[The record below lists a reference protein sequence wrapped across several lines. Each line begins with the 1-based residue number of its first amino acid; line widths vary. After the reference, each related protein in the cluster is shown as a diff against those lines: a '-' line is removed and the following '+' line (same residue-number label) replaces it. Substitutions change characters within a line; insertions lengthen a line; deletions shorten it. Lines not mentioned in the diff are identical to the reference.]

1 MRFFLPIFLLIIFSR
16 TSVFAHTESFI
27 ESAADRLSEMRE
39 KRMEIQEKYQQR
51 KEEFRQRRE
60 NLRERVATRQAVSRQ
75 KVIERI
81 KIVFGNI
88 LDRLDKALARLDKIA
103 ERIATRIDKL
113 KEKGVDTSAAEAK
126 LADAEVMGA
135 AAAGAISDAKLK
147 VEQIDSSSLAVKD
160 AVHAA
165 SEAVKGAKAALFD
178 YHKALVA
185 ALRELK
191 ASRDLREGTESAQ

>member
-1 MRFFLPIFLLIIFSR
+1 MRFFLLLFLLIIFSR
-16 TSVFAHTESFI
+16 TSVFANTESFS
-27 ESAADRLSEMRE
+27 ESAADRLNEMRE

-51 KEEFRQRRE
+51 REKFRQSRE
-60 NLRERVATRQAVSRQ
+60 NLRERVATRQAASRQ

-81 KIVFGNI
+81 KVVFGNI

-113 KEKGVDTSAAEAK
+113 KEKDVDTSAAEAK
-126 LADAEVMGA
+126 LADAEVAGA

-147 VEQIDSSSLAVKD
+147 VEQIDSSATVKD

-165 SEAVKGAKAALFD
+165 SEAVKGAKAALFS

-185 ALRELK
+185 VLRELK